1 MHSQDQD
8 HAGLR
13 ILLLH
18 GRLLLK
24 AAILVP
30 ILGICIS
37 VNYEAVPDMID
48 LAMGASKRCGLLD
61 VKEKVA
67 RKQR

>member
-1 MHSQDQD
+1 MHSQDQG

-24 AAILVP
+24 AAILVL

-37 VNYEAVPDMID
+37 VNSEAAPYIID
-48 LAMGASKRCGLLD
+48 LTMGVSKRCGLLD
-61 VKEKVA
+61 VKEEVI

>member
-24 AAILVP
+24 AAILVL
-30 ILGICIS
+30 ILGICIF
-37 VNYEAVPDMID
+37 VNYEAAPDMID

-61 VKEKVA
+61 VKEKVT

>member
-1 MHSQDQD
+1 MHSQGQNSC
-8 HAGLR
+8 ALS
-13 ILLLH
+13 LH
-18 GRLLLK
+18 GRLLVK

-48 LAMGASKRCGLLD
+48 LAMSASKRCGLLD
-61 VKEKVA
+61 VKEEVI